1 MRMQFERPMGIPLWT
16 AGIALCVL
24 AATGVV
30 AVAHSVPA
38 SVAGSLAAGMSAGEG
53 MTANRAEVGE
63 LADREARANGAPAGI
78 SRRAALSCRE
88 CGVVESTRRIAH
100 YVNSGRH
107 DAVLANGTD
116 TIPGQADGAGATTGA
131 SYEVTVRLRDGS
143 RTTFTEPTPR
153 AWRSGARVMVIAG
166 LAAPGN

>member
-1 MRMQFERPMGIPLWT
+1 MRMQFGRPAGMPLWI
-16 AGIALCVL
+16 GGMALCVL

-38 SVAGSLAAGMSAGEG
+38 SFASGRVVNSPADLAAP
-53 MTANRAEVGE
+53 ANRPEVAER
-63 LADREARANGAPAGI
+63 ADREVRANGAPAGI
-78 SRRAALSCRE
+78 IRRGAASCRE
-88 CGVVESTRRIAH
+88 CGVVESTRRIDN

-107 DAVLANGTD
+107 DAVLAPAAD
-116 TIPGQADGAGATTGA
+116 TVPGGAGGATTGP

-143 RTTFTEPTPR
+143 RTTFTETTPR

-166 LAAPGN
+166 PAASGG